1 MPNLQQLVQRE
12 LARRQDE
19 GSSYNPF
26 RFVVKN
32 GPKGMTNVEE
42 AVAAIEEE
50 LEARDKNIACA
61 SPVIALSIKD
71 DVVAALHAKHPKRFT
86 RSGVGIIVRK
96 IVDSSMR
103 LAPVP
108 VPAISEYDGPSASP
122 VAPPAIQVPV
132 ASPGEDDAT
141 ARAAA
146 RIRAMRR
153 LN

>member
-71 DVVAALHAKHPKRFT
+71 DVVAALHANI
-86 RSGVGIIVRK
+86 RSGSPGLAWVSSFARK

-108 VPAISEYDGPSASP
+108 VPVISEYDGPSGA
-122 VAPPAIQVPV
+122 VTLLPAGNPSV
-132 ASPGEDDAT
+132 
-141 ARAAA
+141 
-146 RIRAMRR
+146 
-153 LN
+153 